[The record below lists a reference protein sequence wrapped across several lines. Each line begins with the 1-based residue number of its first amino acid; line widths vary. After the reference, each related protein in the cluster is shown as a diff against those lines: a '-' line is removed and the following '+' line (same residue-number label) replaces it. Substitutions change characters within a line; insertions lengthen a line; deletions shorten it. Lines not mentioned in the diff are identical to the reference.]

1 MDGFGIAAN
10 ILPAMGF
17 AMLGRLVLKREVMPF
32 FFLGFLLASYMNV
45 PSLGVALIAII
56 IGIEK
61 FGLLNPQANTD
72 SPQLAAEGDD
82 DDDF

>member
-32 FFLGFLLASYMNV
+32 FFLGFPRRGSYMKV
-45 PSLGVALIAII
+45 PSLGVASYCDYHR
-56 IGIEK
+56 
-61 FGLLNPQANTD
+61 NRR
-72 SPQLAAEGDD
+72 SLA
-82 DDDF
+82 F

>member
-17 AMLGRLVLKREVMPF
+17 AMLGRLVLKREILPF

-56 IGIEK
+56 IVIEK
-61 FGLLNPQANTD
+61 FGLLNFGTNSG
-72 SPQLAAEGDD
+72 SPQLATEGDD